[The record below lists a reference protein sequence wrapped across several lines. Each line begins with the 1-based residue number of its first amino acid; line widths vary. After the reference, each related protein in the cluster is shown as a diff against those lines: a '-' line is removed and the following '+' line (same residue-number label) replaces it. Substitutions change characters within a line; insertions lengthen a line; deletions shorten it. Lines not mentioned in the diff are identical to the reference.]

1 VLAAYCDSYPD
12 DSIAAAIYPH
22 DMSPEDVERI
32 RGKLRDLWQLRGN
45 FAPLDP
51 GDRQVVEVDLD
62 HHTAAILEGLRRPGE
77 SLEAAASRITE
88 LGLKSV
94 LAIAVGLPE
103 LQ

>member
-1 VLAAYCDSYPD
+1 
-12 DSIAAAIYPH
+12 
-22 DMSPEDVERI
+22 MSPEDEERI
-32 RGKLRDLWQLRGN
+32 RGRLRDLWQLRRN

-51 GDRQVVEVDLD
+51 RDKQVVEVVLD
-62 HHTAAILEGLRRPGE
+62 HHTAAVLEGLRHPGE

-94 LAIAVGLPE
+94 LAMAVGLAE